1 LQPPAAHQVLA
12 LFLSPL
18 FGYGILFPLMNNT
31 STDSPILHEPVG
43 TTFKV
48 AALLL
53 AAFLVLQLA
62 AVTWYFLPRLQQAIV
77 TQVVA
82 EKPPEAK
89 VEPAVA
95 AATPIP
101 QPTATPAP
109 QQPDDATYEKITA
122 LVAESD
128 KAFRI
133 GEYDIGLE
141 KIRQADRLLPNDAG
155 ILLRIARLHEKRNE
169 TEDAASI
176 YNTVL
181 ALPDLG
187 QELRT
192 QTRRKLGM
200 LENAKAQPPAALTM
214 VAAEKGADARDEFGL
229 QPGAILGIVDT
240 KLIDGPEG
248 KKNLRISIKSRP
260 GQTIDS
266 QQMRVHV
273 YFYDKDSAG
282 TIELTE
288 SDIATE
294 WISPPVNWGE
304 NEPEILDTTYTPPS
318 DPSFSF
324 IGYVVGI
331 YYTGELQDT
340 RANPGSLAT
349 EHPLPLYLTN
359 ENP

>member
-1 LQPPAAHQVLA
+1 M
-12 LFLSPL
+12 
-18 FGYGILFPLMNNT
+18 INT

-101 QPTATPAP
+101 QPTATPTP

-282 TIELTE
+282 TI
-288 SDIATE
+288 
-294 WISPPVNWGE
+294 
-304 NEPEILDTTYTPPS
+304 
-318 DPSFSF
+318 
-324 IGYVVGI
+324 
-331 YYTGELQDT
+331 
-340 RANPGSLAT
+340 
-349 EHPLPLYLTN
+349 
-359 ENP
+359 